1 MSEENEACTAAYNAG
16 SSPAWT
22 WLFPAKCKSCSC
34 DRRLRIP
41 ADQSEACDRKA
52 CGSGMQCVNG
62 ACECNFGYRRLSGSD
77 VNAGCIWNVQLSEP
91 ETLQEEWKRGEKVN
105 ITWLATGT
113 ATVRIDLLRDTGS
126 GHRSTIAASLTRQ
139 TPNVGL
145 FEWTV
150 PTTLAVSNETVEY
163 FVQISANHDYRAKA
177 NASVSIVYGES
188 EYLPGPIISPAKYSV
203 VRAVGNIQGSGNTL
217 RNNEAHAVR
226 IQWRPPAVARDQQLA
241 MMHTLV
247 MIKATSD
254 QTKTQPVIVSKV
266 DLMSGTMVHTLP
278 DLPGIFVP
286 TPVRLAFRDGDGKIA
301 QQSEGPVFLLEPSLP
316 SITIDALLV
325 REDAKTRKIHFA
337 IDLTSTGIRDNEAL
351 TLQML
356 DREGKVLHEVE
367 IANARSA
374 NIVLDLDAVKDEW
387 DRLVVR
393 GVFHSEAWGAIT
405 KGGSG
410 TATTTTV
417 TTSTT
422 TTTTTTTTATTT
434 TTTSTTPTSTAT
446 TPTAVT
452 QASTLA
458 PASTRDAASDDGTEA
473 SAGLDDNTA
482 DDTKANIASIV
493 VPIVLILLIG
503 IGIIIFRSRGS
514 RKAEVNVVS
523 TESPPQ
529 MDAIEL
535 DDIGASSAEEQ
546 GEPSEYLE
554 VLTTDVNKAVAN
566 NNDEDDEIDLDAMS
580 IFASESEAES
590 DLSDLDFS
598 ADLEAESARRTAL
611 EAAAAAAAAAA
622 RAKKEAAAAAAA
634 AAATAAE
641 AERRRQA
648 EADAKA
654 RRKKDAKDAA
664 AAAAEVESRRKKD
677 AKDAAA
683 AAEAESRRKKAAE
696 DAAAAAEAEAR
707 RKKDAEDAAAAAEA
721 EARRKK
727 DAEDAAAAAKRK
739 AERRRKADAE
749 AAARRVAQEEAEARL
764 AALRARPP
772 PRRLKRA
779 DKEKLFTIFA
789 ALDTDGD
796 SSLSKEELK
805 AGLSGTELH
814 SILEAYKVD
823 ADELAELL
831 DEDGSGGVSVLE
843 FINGIVEVVNEHAE
857 LADAAVAKAL
867 ETAASVPPPTNQQ
880 LADYDS
886 DASSEIEI

>member
-1 MSEENEACTAAYNAG
+1 
-16 SSPAWT
+16 
-22 WLFPAKCKSCSC
+22 
-34 DRRLRIP
+34 
-41 ADQSEACDRKA
+41 
-52 CGSGMQCVNG
+52 
-62 ACECNFGYRRLSGSD
+62 
-77 VNAGCIWNVQLSEP
+77 
-91 ETLQEEWKRGEKVN
+91 
-105 ITWLATGT
+105 
-113 ATVRIDLLRDTGS
+113 
-126 GHRSTIAASLTRQ
+126 
-139 TPNVGL
+139 
-145 FEWTV
+145 
-150 PTTLAVSNETVEY
+150 
-163 FVQISANHDYRAKA
+163 
-177 NASVSIVYGES
+177 
-188 EYLPGPIISPAKYSV
+188 
-203 VRAVGNIQGSGNTL
+203 
-217 RNNEAHAVR
+217 
-226 IQWRPPAVARDQQLA
+226 
-241 MMHTLV
+241 
-247 MIKATSD
+247 
-254 QTKTQPVIVSKV
+254 
-266 DLMSGTMVHTLP
+266 
-278 DLPGIFVP
+278 
-286 TPVRLAFRDGDGKIA
+286 
-301 QQSEGPVFLLEPSLP
+301 
-316 SITIDALLV
+316 
-325 REDAKTRKIHFA
+325 
-337 IDLTSTGIRDNEAL
+337 
-351 TLQML
+351 
-356 DREGKVLHEVE
+356 
-367 IANARSA
+367 
-374 NIVLDLDAVKDEW
+374 
-387 DRLVVR
+387 
-393 GVFHSEAWGAIT
+393 
-405 KGGSG
+405 
-410 TATTTTV
+410 
-417 TTSTT
+417 
-422 TTTTTTTTATTT
+422 
-434 TTTSTTPTSTAT
+434 
-446 TPTAVT
+446 
-452 QASTLA
+452 
-458 PASTRDAASDDGTEA
+458 
-473 SAGLDDNTA
+473 LDDNTA

-554 VLTTDVNKAVAN
+554 VLTTDVNEAVAN

-683 AAEAESRRKKAAE
+683 AAEAESRRKKA
-696 DAAAAAEAEAR
+696 
-707 RKKDAEDAAAAAEA
+707 AEDAAAAAEA